1 MAGRA
6 IKTRRLIVAPPPL
19 TPSLKGEGDSEALT
33 PPSPLW
39 GGVRGWGYVIAE
51 ADPASGQ
58 RRMRNVLN
66 YRELG
71 LALVLIVGV
80 GVIGA
85 YQPVFL
91 EWRNIGDILTETSVL
106 FMMALAQMVV
116 ILTRGIDLS
125 VAANLALSGML
136 AALVSQYYPDTP
148 LVLMI
153 LTAILSGLVLGM
165 INGALIAFLGIPPIV
180 MTLGTLAVY
189 RGLIIIIAKGD
200 QVNASEMGVTFQAF
214 PKMALLGLTTPVW
227 IAILVSILFWVFL
240 NLTRAGRGLYAVG
253 GNPVAARYCGIDQ
266 SRQELLAYSI
276 SGAVAGLCGYLWVAR
291 YGVAYSEIANGYELT
306 VIAACVIGGVS
317 IGGGVGTVAGTLL
330 GALFLGIVM
339 TALPV
344 LQITPFWQMAISG
357 AVILAA
363 VVINARAEKRPDK
376 LILPEARRLGRDTR
390 MLRRARA

>member
-1 MAGRA
+1 
-6 IKTRRLIVAPPPL
+6 L
-19 TPSLKGEGDSEALT
+19 SALVK
-33 PPSPLW
+33 S
-39 GGVRGWGYVIAE
+39 REVI
-51 ADPASGQ
+51 
-58 RRMRNVLN
+58 
-66 YRELG
+66 
-71 LALVLIVGV
+71 LALIL
-80 GVIGA
+80 VIGVACISA

-91 EWRNIGDILTETSVL
+91 EWENIGDVLTETSVL

-136 AALVSQYYPDTP
+136 AALVSQYYPETP
-148 LVLMI
+148 LLFMI
-153 LTAILSGLVLGM
+153 LTGVLAGLALGM
-165 INGALIAFLGIPPIV
+165 INGTLIAFLGIPPIV
-180 MTLGTLAVY
+180 VTLGTLAIF
-189 RGLIIIIAKGD
+189 RGMIIIVAGGD
-200 QVNASEMGVTFQAF
+200 QVNASEMSAAFQGF
-214 PKMALLGLTTPVW
+214 PKAVFLGLTSPVW
-227 IAILVSILFWVFL
+227 IAIGVSILFWIFL
-240 NLTRAGRGLYAVG
+240 NSTRAGRNLYAVG

-266 SRQELLAYSI
+266 RIQELLAYSI

-344 LQITPFWQMAISG
+344 MQISPFWQMAISG

-363 VVINARAEKRPDK
+363 VVINARAERRPDK
-376 LILPEARRLGRDTR
+376 LILPEARRLGRTH
-390 MLRRARA
+390 A